1 MLYMIIKA
9 FKNLIHNNKIL
20 IYSDSGKTSLLT
32 DNINKN
38 VYVGSKTNIEKLEE
52 EINKNKFEIV
62 YKNLT
67 LKFRYDY
74 QISSYGRKLC
84 EFKINLRWYF
94 IFW

>member
-1 MLYMIIKA
+1 M
-9 FKNLIHNNKIL
+9 
-20 IYSDSGKTSLLT
+20 LT
-32 DNINKN
+32 DKINKS

-74 QISSYGRKLC
+74 QIFLM
-84 EFKINLRWYF
+84 EEIMW
-94 IFW
+94 I